1 MKIDMSMRE
10 AMRARLEAKPKCI
23 HKKWINFPTGAKA
36 LLTDFWLAFQL
47 AVLAFLYA
55 FFAWFFPIFFY
66 ISLAITL
73 VCAVHVL
80 VCERDGQCK
89 ASWLFLLMISGGC
102 GYIVYI
108 LADKHVCY
116 GYDRKRFQE
125 ISKRALPH
133 VAEFKTGESS
143 AVVANDCR
151 YIYNAGGFVP
161 YDGTD
166 IRYFSG
172 AHDFFDDA
180 FRTLEGAKKFIFL
193 EFFIYSEGTLLERL
207 LSLLSR
213 KVEEGVEVRLLY
225 DDAGCQ
231 GILSEQTKKRIR
243 ESGINMRVFARMF
256 APFSFGLNFRDHR
269 KIIVVDGKTGYAGGC
284 NVADECVNE
293 VKMNGY
299 WKDAGVRLDGAAVDG
314 LSLAFMRQWDFA
326 TREKTGYGSYLNHYE
341 RTENKSL
348 IVPFAGGPEIE
359 ECLCRGVYANL
370 ISGAREKIY
379 FMTPYLVPDGE
390 IMNMLKSKALSGV
403 DVRIV
408 LPTVPD
414 YGFIYKVSRSNA
426 ERLMSSGVK
435 VYFVRGSF
443 VHTKAMLTE
452 NAVTVGS
459 VNMDMRAFFQE
470 FDNGV
475 YTDDE
480 GCRAA
485 VAEDF
490 DEVFETCEPAERSKQ
505 NIFSRFITACLRVVS
520 PLM

>member
-1 MKIDMSMRE
+1 MKMDFSLRE
-10 AMRARLEAKPKCI
+10 AMKARLDAKPKCV
-23 HKKWINFPTGAKA
+23 HKKWVDFPTGAKA
-36 LLTDFWLAFQL
+36 LLTDLWLAFQL

-55 FFAWFFPIFFY
+55 FFAWICTPFFY
-66 ISLAITL
+66 ASLAATL

-89 ASWLFLLMISGGC
+89 ASWLFLLLISGGC

-116 GYDRKRFQE
+116 GYDRRRFAE
-125 ISKRALPH
+125 ISKRARPLVGDFEIGDCAP
-133 VAEFKTGESS
+133 
-143 AVVANDCR
+143 AVLNDCR
-151 YIYNAGGFVP
+151 YLYNAGGFAA
-161 YDGTD
+161 YSGTD
-166 IRYFSG
+166 IEYFSN
-172 AHDFFDDA
+172 ARAMFEDA
-180 FRTLEGAKKFIFL
+180 LKTIENAQKFIFL
-193 EFFIYSEGTLLERL
+193 EFFIFSEGTLLERL
-207 LSLLSR
+207 LTILSR
-213 KVEEGVEVRLLY
+213 KVEQGVEVRILY

-231 GILSEQTKKRIR
+231 GIFTAATKKRIR

-284 NVADECVNE
+284 NIADECVNE

-299 WKDAGVRLDGAAVDG
+299 WKDSGVRLDGAAVDG
-314 LSLAFMRQWDFA
+314 LCLAFMRQWDFA
-326 TREKTGYGSYLNHYE
+326 TREKTGYASYLNHYE
-341 RTENKSL
+341 KTQNDSL
-348 IVPFAGGPEIE
+348 VVPFAGGPEIE

-370 ISGAREKIY
+370 IAGAQEKLY
-379 FMTPYLVPDGE
+379 FMTPYFVPDGD
-390 IMNMLKSKALSGV
+390 ILNALKQKALSGV

-426 ERLMSSGVK
+426 ERLIACGVK
-435 VYFVRGSF
+435 VYFVRGAF
-443 VHTKAMLTE
+443 VHTKTMLTE

-459 VNMDMRAFFQE
+459 VNMDMRAFYQE

-475 YTDDE
+475 YTNDK
-480 GCRAA
+480 GCMEA
-485 VAEDF
+485 VAADF
-490 DEVFETCEPAERSKQ
+490 EEIFVGNECAAKSKQ